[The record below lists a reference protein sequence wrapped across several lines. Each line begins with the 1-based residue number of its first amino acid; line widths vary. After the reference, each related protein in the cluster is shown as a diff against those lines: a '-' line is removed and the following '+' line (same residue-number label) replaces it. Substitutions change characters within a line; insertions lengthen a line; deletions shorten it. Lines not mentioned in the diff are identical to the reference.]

1 MKLSE
6 FKTHLDKV
14 SDLRFVTLGGTLVPS
29 HFHITEAGL
38 TTKHFIDC
46 GGTVRTEKNISF
58 QLWTADDVE
67 HRLEP
72 QKLQKIIALAEPLF
86 GSEDVD
92 IEIEYQTETISRF
105 GVEFDGSDFLLTA
118 KQTDC
123 LAKDNCGI
131 PKEKPKVRLSVLQHV
146 ENSNCTPGGGCC

>member
-6 FKTHLDKV
+6 FKNHLSNV
-14 SDLRFVTLGGTLVPS
+14 SSVNFIQPNGKIVPS

-46 GGTVRTEKNISF
+46 GSTVRTEK
-58 QLWTADDVE
+58 TASMQVWVAQDTN

-72 QKLQKIIALAEPLF
+72 TKLQKILALSDNLF
-86 GSEDVD
+86 GNEDLEL
-92 IEIEYQTETISRF
+92 EIEYQADTIGRY
-105 GVEFDGSDFLLTA
+105 GVAFNGSDFLLTP

-123 LAKDNCGI
+123 LAKENCGT
-131 PKEKPKVRLSVLQHV
+131 PNKKQELVTAESQA
-146 ENSNCTPGGGCC
+146 SCCTPGGGCC